1 MNTVE
6 DRVREALRA
15 RAEDFTASPD
25 AWQRIRA
32 QSRAGAARRRRGLS
46 RMGRSVI
53 PAGAAAAVVVIAVV
67 AAILAGG
74 VSGRSGKV
82 PAGAARTGPSATSS
96 ARATGPSDSV
106 LPPYL
111 LREDPPKTP
120 ITRLPVPPTPTKT
133 VAYFWVGDPSPAYWV
148 DEIPAGPQLCQFL
161 YDGVLGAGGGF
172 CEAQPSR
179 AHVVTVTA
187 SAGPWEINGEE
198 FVMGVA
204 AAQVKSVTAV
214 LPDGHT
220 YAGAVGGGRGL
231 PYRTWAVSYRSG
243 TGGVRL
249 VFRDAA
255 GRQVANVSAAA
266 APQKPTQIRQP
277 RSGGVTVYRYAGVP
291 GIPAGTVTGYLIDGR
306 VAFGSPLFVEDEAE
320 ICPVPAGGQPVVD
333 GVMTDTV
340 TSGQTGATMGVVA
353 LGYAHAG
360 VARVVVRV
368 PDGKLL
374 SVSTFAAGWRGSDLR
389 LWAVKLPK
397 DSFNVAKGSSMAV
410 TATAYDA
417 AGQVIGTVQLG
428 VLGD

>member
-1 MNTVE
+1 MKTVE
-6 DRVREALRA
+6 DRVREALRT

-25 AWQRIRA
+25 AWQRIQARR
-32 QSRAGAARRRRGLS
+32 RAGAAGRRRGLS
-46 RMGRSVI
+46 RASRFVI

-82 PAGAARTGPSATSS
+82 PVGAARTGSSATSS
-96 ARATGPSDSV
+96 PRATGPSDSV
-106 LPPYL
+106 ISPEL
-111 LREDPPKTP
+111 LEEDPPKTP
-120 ITRLPVPPTPTKT
+120 IARLPVPPTPTKT

-161 YDGVLGAGGGF
+161 YDGLLGVGEGF
-172 CEAQPSR
+172 CEAQPGR
-179 AHVVTVTA
+179 AHLVTA
-187 SAGPWEINGEE
+187 TENAGPWEIKGEE

-214 LPDGHT
+214 LPDGRT
-220 YAGAVGGGRGL
+220 YAGTVGGGRGL
-231 PYRTWAVSYRSG
+231 PYRTWAVNYRSG

-255 GRQVANVSAAA
+255 GRQVADLSAA

-277 RSGGVTVYRYAGVP
+277 RRGGVTVYRYAGIP

-306 VAFGSPLFVEDEAE
+306 VGFWSSLFEG
-320 ICPVPAGGQPVVD
+320 IGPVPAEGQP
-333 GVMTDTV
+333 TV
-340 TSGQTGATMGVVA
+340 GGLVTTPFTSGTTGATIGMVA
-353 LGYAHAG
+353 LGYAHAD

-397 DSFNVAKGSSMAV
+397 DSFNFIKGNSTAV

-417 AGQVIGTVQLG
+417 AGRVIGTVRLG
-428 VLGD
+428 ELGL

>member
-6 DRVREALRA
+6 DRVREALRR

-32 QSRAGAARRRRGLS
+32 RSRPGAAGRRRGLS
-46 RMGRSVI
+46 RAGRFMI

-74 VSGRSGKV
+74 VSGRPGKV
-82 PAGAARTGPSATSS
+82 PVGAARTSPPATSS
-96 ARATGPSDSV
+96 PRATGPSDSV
-106 LPPYL
+106 IPPNL
-111 LREDPPKTP
+111 LQEDPPKTP
-120 ITRLPVPPTPTKT
+120 ITRLPVPPTPAKT
-133 VAYFWVGDPSPAYWV
+133 VTYFWLGDPNPAYWV
-148 DEIPAGPQLCQFL
+148 DEVPAGPQLCQFL
-161 YDGVLGAGGGF
+161 YDGLLGVGGGF

-179 AHVVTVTA
+179 AHPVTA
-187 SAGPWEINGEE
+187 TESAGPWEIKGEE

-204 AAQVKSVTAV
+204 AARVKSVTAV
-214 LPDGHT
+214 LPDGRT
-220 YAGAVGGGRGL
+220 YPGTVGGGRGL

-243 TGGVRL
+243 SGAVRL

-255 GRQVANVSAAA
+255 GRQVADLSAA
-266 APQKPTQIRQP
+266 APQNPARIQQP

-291 GIPAGTVTGYLIDGR
+291 GIPAGTVTGYLVDGR
-306 VAFGSPLFVEDEAE
+306 VGFWSPLFAYAA
-320 ICPVPAGGQPVVD
+320 ICPVPAGAQPALNGLV
-333 GVMTDTV
+333 TDPI
-340 TSGQTGATMGVVA
+340 TSETGASMAVVA
-353 LGYAHAG
+353 LGYAHTG

-397 DSFNVAKGSSMAV
+397 DSFNVAKGSSTAV
-410 TATAYDA
+410 TAMAYDA

-428 VLGD
+428 ELGL

>member
-1 MNTVE
+1 M
-6 DRVREALRA
+6 
-15 RAEDFTASPD
+15 
-25 AWQRIRA
+25 
-32 QSRAGAARRRRGLS
+32 
-46 RMGRSVI
+46 I

-82 PAGAARTGPSATSS
+82 PVGAARTSPSATGSP
-96 ARATGPSDSV
+96 RVTGPSNSV
-106 LPPYL
+106 ISSNL
-111 LREDPPKTP
+111 LQEDPPTTP
-120 ITRLPVPPTPTKT
+120 IARLSIPPTPTKT
-133 VAYFWVGDPSPAYWV
+133 VAYFWLGDPSPAYWV

-161 YDGVLGAGGGF
+161 YDGLVGVGGGF
-172 CEAQPSR
+172 CEAPPSR
-179 AHVVTVTA
+179 AHLVTA
-187 SAGPWEINGEE
+187 TENAGPWEIKGEE

-220 YAGAVGGGRGL
+220 YAGTVGGGRGL

-255 GRQVANVSAAA
+255 GRQVADVSAAA
-266 APQKPTQIRQP
+266 PQNPARIQQP

-291 GIPAGTVTGYLIDGR
+291 GIPAGTVTGYLVDGR
-306 VAFGSPLFVEDEAE
+306 VGFWSPLFEDDAA
-320 ICPVPAGGQPVVD
+320 ICPVPAGGQPVLD
-333 GVMTDTV
+333 GLVTTPI
-340 TSGQTGATMGVVA
+340 TSGQTGATTGVVA

-368 PDGKLL
+368 PDGRLL

-397 DSFNVAKGSSMAV
+397 DSFNVPKGKSMAV

-417 AGQVIGTVQLG
+417 AGRVIGTAQLG
-428 VLGD
+428 ELGL

>member
-6 DRVREALRA
+6 DRVREALRT

-32 QSRAGAARRRRGLS
+32 RSQAGTAGRRRGLS
-46 RMGRSVI
+46 RAGRFVI

-74 VSGRSGKV
+74 VSGRSGKIPV
-82 PAGAARTGPSATSS
+82 GAARTAPSATSS
-96 ARATGPSDSV
+96 GKATGPSDSV

-111 LREDPPKTP
+111 LQEDPPKTP
-120 ITRLPVPPTPTKT
+120 ISRLPVPPTPTKT
-133 VAYFWVGDPSPAYWV
+133 VAYFWLGDPSTAYWV

-161 YDGVLGAGGGF
+161 YDGLLGVGEGF

-179 AHVVTVTA
+179 AHLVTA
-187 SAGPWEINGEE
+187 TENAGPWEINGEE

-220 YAGAVGGGRGL
+220 YAGTVGGGRGL

-243 TGGVRL
+243 TGDVRL

-255 GRQVANVSAAA
+255 GRQVADVSAAA

-277 RSGGVTVYRYAGVP
+277 RSGGVTVYRYAGIP
-291 GIPAGTVTGYLIDGR
+291 GIPAGTVTGYLVDGR
-306 VAFGSPLFVEDEAE
+306 VGFWSPLLGPGAA
-320 ICPVPAGGQPVVD
+320 ICPVPAEAQPTVGGLVTNP
-333 GVMTDTV
+333 V
-340 TSGQTGATMGVVA
+340 TSETPGASIGVVA
-353 LGYAHAG
+353 LGYAHTG

-397 DSFNVAKGSSMAV
+397 DSFNVAKGNSMAV

-417 AGQVIGTVQLG
+417 AGRVIGTVQLG
-428 VLGD
+428 ELGD

>member
-6 DRVREALRA
+6 DRVREALRT

-32 QSRAGAARRRRGLS
+32 RSQAGTAGRRRGLS
-46 RMGRSVI
+46 RMGRFVI

-74 VSGRSGKV
+74 VSGRSGKIPV
-82 PAGAARTGPSATSS
+82 GAPRTAPSATSS

-106 LPPYL
+106 VSPEL
-111 LREDPPKTP
+111 LEEDPPKTP
-120 ITRLPVPPTPTKT
+120 ISRLPVPPTPAKT
-133 VAYFWVGDPSPAYWV
+133 VAYFWVGDSSPTYWV

-161 YDGVLGAGGGF
+161 YDGILGVGEGF
-172 CEAQPSR
+172 CETQPGR
-179 AHVVTVTA
+179 AHLVTA
-187 SAGPWEINGEE
+187 TENAGPWEINGEE

-214 LPDGHT
+214 LPDGRT
-220 YAGAVGGGRGL
+220 SAGTVGAGRGL
-231 PYRTWAVSYRSG
+231 PYRTWAVNYRSG

-255 GRQVANVSAAA
+255 GRQVADLSAA
-266 APQKPTQIRQP
+266 APQNPAQIRQP
-277 RSGGVTVYRYAGVP
+277 RRGGVTVYRYAGIP

-306 VAFGSPLFVEDEAE
+306 VAFEAPPLFGPGPA
-320 ICPVPAGGQPVVD
+320 ICPVPAGGQPTV
-333 GVMTDTV
+333 GGLLTDPV
-340 TSGQTGATMGVVA
+340 TSGTTGALIGVEA
-353 LGYAHAG
+353 LGYAHAD

-397 DSFNVAKGSSMAV
+397 DSLSVAKGDSMAV

-417 AGQVIGTVQLG
+417 AGQAIGTVQLG
-428 VLGD
+428 LLGD

>member
-6 DRVREALRA
+6 DQVREALRT

-25 AWQRIRA
+25 AWQRIQARR
-32 QSRAGAARRRRGLS
+32 RAGAAGRRRGLS
-46 RMGRSVI
+46 RASRFVI

-82 PAGAARTGPSATSS
+82 PVGAARTGPSATSS

-106 LPPYL
+106 ISPEL
-111 LREDPPKTP
+111 LGEDPPKTP
-120 ITRLPVPPTPTKT
+120 ISRLPVPPTPTKT

-161 YDGVLGAGGGF
+161 YDGLLGVGQGF
-172 CEAQPSR
+172 CEAQPGR
-179 AHVVTVTA
+179 AHLVTA
-187 SAGPWEINGEE
+187 TENAGPWEINGEE

-214 LPDGHT
+214 LPDGRT
-220 YAGAVGGGRGL
+220 YAGTVGAGRGL
-231 PYRTWAVSYRSG
+231 PYRTWAVNYRSG

-255 GRQVANVSAAA
+255 GRQVADLSAAA
-266 APQKPTQIRQP
+266 AQKPTQIRQP
-277 RSGGVTVYRYAGVP
+277 RRGGVTVYRYAGIP

-306 VAFGSPLFVEDEAE
+306 VGFWSSLFEG
-320 ICPVPAGGQPVVD
+320 IGPVPAEGQPTVGGLV
-333 GVMTDTV
+333 TNPV
-340 TSGQTGATMGVVA
+340 TSETPGASIGAVA
-353 LGYAHAG
+353 LGYAHAD

-397 DSFNVAKGSSMAV
+397 DSFNFIKGNSTAV

-417 AGQVIGTVQLG
+417 AGRVIGTVRLG
-428 VLGD
+428 ELGL